1 MKNTPQASSIATVLP
16 VVNGDNNVQEIDA
29 RPDRELL
36 ESTGDAVSRV
46 SNILAAV
53 SLLLITAVNVANVVA
68 RYIFTSPFAWA
79 EELMIYLMILIVFA
93 GCVTATWHQIHI
105 RIDMLTVLLN
115 PRVQVVVNVVVTAV
129 GVVALALIIKAS
141 LVSIERLYRFEQ
153 LSLALEAPLWIPQS
167 FVSLGLSIVAVM
179 MVVRLWVPRR
189 DSHSAESGK

>member
-1 MKNTPQASSIATVLP
+1 MNIPQVSSNATVLP
-16 VVNGDNNVQEIDA
+16 VVNGDNKVQEIDA

-53 SLLLITAVNVANVVA
+53 SLLLIAAVNVANVVA

-105 RIDMLTVLLN
+105 RIDILTVLLK
-115 PRVQVVVNVVVTAV
+115 PRVQVITNVIVTAV

-141 LVSIERLYRFEQ
+141 LVSIERLYRYEQ

-167 FVSLGLSIVAVM
+167 FVSIGLSIVAVM
-179 MVVRLWVPRR
+179 MIVRLWVPRR